1 MIFNLRLLPTVVGIT
16 ISLGVAWPLLLGQQY
31 LAIGK
36 STTTKKF
43 KVRRPPPPPSSADMR
58 GFPGGRSAA
67 INRACPIAAGA
78 RLVAL
83 APEFVKTAAEGGER
97 SVWGQTT
104 QANPTLWFFVAAVDR
119 SAPLEFFLQDRNDE
133 VIYESVIPAPV
144 KDGVIGVKIS
154 LGQQPLAF
162 DRPYRWTLKA
172 KFGCGESAPEPR
184 YVDGWIQRVALPAG
198 VDVASNPAQV
208 YVDRGIWYDAM
219 TSLALQRLN
228 EPDNIQLKQD
238 WKNLL
243 GSTNLGEI
251 SEQLLLK

>member
-1 MIFNLRLLPTVVGIT
+1 MIFNLRLLPTVLGIT
-16 ISLGVAWPLLLGQQY
+16 ISLGVAWPLLLGQQH

-43 KVRRPPPPPSSADMR
+43 KVRRPPPSPSSADMR

-67 INRACPIAAGA
+67 INRACSIAADA

-119 SAPLEFFLQDRNDE
+119 SAPLEFFLQDRDDK

-144 KDGVIGVKIS
+144 RDGVIGVKIS
-154 LGQQPLAF
+154 PGQNSLML

-172 KFGCGESAPEPR
+172 KFGCGESAQEQR
-184 YVDGWIQRVALPAG
+184 YVDGWIQRVGLPVG
-198 VDVASNPAQV
+198 IDIVTHPAQV
-208 YVDRGIWYDAM
+208 YVDRGIWYDAVN
-219 TSLALQRLN
+219 SLVEQRLK
-228 EPDNIQLKQD
+228 EPRNVWLRQD
-238 WKNLL
+238 WRELL
-243 GSTNLGEI
+243 GAVKLEEFAVQPLI
-251 SEQLLLK
+251 K

>member
-58 GFPGGRSAA
+58 GFPGGREAA
-67 INRACPIAAGA
+67 INRACSIAAGA

-83 APEFVKTAAEGGER
+83 APEFVKTEGGER

-119 SAPLEFFLQDRNDE
+119 SAPLEFFLQDRDDN

-144 KDGVIGVKIS
+144 KDGVIGVKIPQ
-154 LGQQPLAF
+154 GQKPLVI

-172 KFGCGESAPEPR
+172 KFGCGESTPEQR
-184 YVDGWIQRVALPAG
+184 YVDGWIQRVGLPAG
-198 VDVASNPAQV
+198 IDVVSNPAQV
-208 YVDRGIWYDAM
+208 YVDRGIWYDAVN
-219 TSLALQRLN
+219 SLAEQRLK
-228 EPDNIQLKQD
+228 EPRNVQLRQD
-238 WKNLL
+238 WRELL
-243 GSTNLGEI
+243 GAMKLEEFAVQPLI
-251 SEQLLLK
+251 K